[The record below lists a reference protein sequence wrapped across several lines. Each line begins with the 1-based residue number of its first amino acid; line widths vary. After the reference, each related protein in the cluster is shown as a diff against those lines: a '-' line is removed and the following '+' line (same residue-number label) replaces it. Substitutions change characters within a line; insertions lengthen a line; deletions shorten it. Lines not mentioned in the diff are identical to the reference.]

1 MALLPSELARCKFEL
16 GYNALSLSALPY
28 AIDGIT
34 QMFEQI
40 VAPYL
45 QAGALAFSSTVVVAA
60 TAATPVVL
68 TLSSGT
74 GFTVGSVVIV
84 DQGDTQESSYVQ
96 VIAGTSLTVPLL
108 NAHSGT
114 YPVTVEGGESIVR
127 DILRECRALGG
138 PGGSI
143 SLAAS
148 SAGIKIADKGD
159 VEFFPNSSNGGGEIA
174 TLLELQRYWRNEL
187 ATALGVENLRESRA
201 GAGQVLVSY

>member
-16 GYNALSLSALPY
+16 GYNALSLSSLPY

-34 QMFEQI
+34 AIFEQI

-45 QAGALAFSSTVVVAA
+45 QAGALTHSSTAVVA
-60 TAATPVVL
+60 TSSPTSVTI
-68 TLSSGT
+68 TLVSGT
-74 GFTVGSVVIV
+74 GFSVGDAVVI
-84 DQGDTQESSYVQ
+84 DQGDAQETAFVQ
-96 VIAGTSLTVPLL
+96 VIAGTSLTVALV

-143 SLAAS
+143 SGAAS

-159 VEFFPNSSNGGGEIA
+159 VEFFPNSSNGGGELA

-187 ATALGVENLRESRA
+187 ATALGVENLREARA
-201 GAGQVLVSY
+201 GAGQTMVSY

>member
-60 TAATPVVL
+60 SAATPVVL

-148 SAGIKIADKGD
+148 SAASRS
-159 VEFFPNSSNGGGEIA
+159 PTRATSSSSR
-174 TLLELQRYWRNEL
+174 TR
-187 ATALGVENLRESRA
+187 ATAAARSRRCLSSSATGATSLRRHSASRTFASRA
-201 GAGQVLVSY
+201 RALGKRS

>member
-45 QAGALAFSSTVVVAA
+45 QVGALAFSSTVVVAA
-60 TAATPVVL
+60 SAATPVTL

-84 DQGDTQESSYVQ
+84 DQGDAQESSYVQ
-96 VIAGTSLTVPLL
+96 VIAGTALTVPLL

-143 SLAAS
+143 SLSAS

-159 VEFFPNSSNGGGEIA
+159 VEFFPNSSNGGGELA

-187 ATALGVENLRESRA
+187 ATVLGVENLRESRA
-201 GAGQVLVSY
+201 GAGQTLVSY